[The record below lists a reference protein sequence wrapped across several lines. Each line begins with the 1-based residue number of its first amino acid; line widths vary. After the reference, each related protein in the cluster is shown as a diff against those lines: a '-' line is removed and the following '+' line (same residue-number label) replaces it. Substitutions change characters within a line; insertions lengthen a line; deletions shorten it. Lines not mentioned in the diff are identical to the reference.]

1 MRIESC
7 DYITSTG
14 FAACLSKDSQ
24 FSTVILL
31 EHSVQRRIYLVRYFS
46 ECLRIRLE
54 LLGVAVHYYQPSLIV
69 LNPFL
74 ISLVQTCE
82 LVDAYSLLAL
92 TSSLANLIHQIRY
105 RGADVY
111 HEVRQL
117 HESHHR
123 IEEIR
128 IVVEVAV

>member
-1 MRIESC
+1 MRVAHKFK
-7 DYITSTG
+7 TQK
-14 FAACLSKDSQ
+14 SKLKNH
-24 FSTVILL
+24 FLL
-31 EHSVQRRIYLVRYFS
+31 EHSVQRRIYLVRNFS

-54 LLGVAVHYYQPSLIV
+54 LLGVAVHYYQLSLIV

-74 ISLVQTCE
+74 ISFVQTCE
-82 LVDAYSLLAL
+82 IVDAYGLLAL

-111 HEVRQL
+111 HKVRQL

-123 IEEIR
+123 IEEVR